1 MSRLNKTQLLGS
13 ISYSVGLER
22 EKAEAFAAKHGQI
35 LCAIRNSLK
44 ASTPVAYPNV
54 VRLASP
60 VWVMLGSKSLVAG
73 MDAEPVESI
82 TYIDEKKNVF
92 WSTFSLSYGSA
103 DDDVLQ
109 RMMVML
115 SIGLPDIASLLHEAE
130 ALLEAGADNTHPRF
144 TQIGQV
150 LPEFMLGVQSAVVA
164 AAFGR
169 PVDERDIQSIP
180 DEQSTAPL
188 H

>member
-1 MSRLNKTQLLGS
+1 MSRLNKTPFPGLT
-13 ISYSVGLER
+13 SYCVEAER
-22 EKAEAFAAKHGQI
+22 AKAEAFAAKHGQI
-35 LCAIRNSLK
+35 LSSIRNSLK

-73 MDAEPVESI
+73 MDAEPVESA
-82 TYIDEKKNVF
+82 TYIDEKQKVF
-92 WSTFSLSYGSA
+92 WTTFSLSYGSA
-103 DDDVLQ
+103 DDAVLQ

-115 SIGLPDIASLLHEAE
+115 SIGLPEIAILLREAE
-130 ALLEAGADNTHPRF
+130 MLLAAGAGKTDPRILE
-144 TQIGQV
+144 IGQF
-150 LPEFMLGVQSAVVA
+150 LPELMLGVQYSVIA

-169 PVDERDIQSIP
+169 PVDESDIMPIP
-180 DEQSTAPL
+180 DEQPAASL